1 MKIKNRADYLSNDNM
16 TVNVKDFDSGLLE
29 INKLSFNG
37 VLVLIVTTSNTS
49 QQKLS
54 IILIMIK
61 IIFICF
67 LMTQM
72 GTLKKTM
79 ELNIQFLKNYKKLW
93 KESKRQIKV
102 INGDEPIK
110 YKKNFMKIKF
120 ESDDNLLLGKTFSIP
135 DIIITAASVL
145 EKDGKFYPQIFLDEC
160 AYKL

>member
-1 MKIKNRADYLSNDNM
+1 METNIRQMKIKNRADYLSNDNM

-67 LMTQM
+67 LMT
-72 GTLKKTM
+72 
-79 ELNIQFLKNYKKLW
+79 
-93 KESKRQIKV
+93 
-102 INGDEPIK
+102 
-110 YKKNFMKIKF
+110 
-120 ESDDNLLLGKTFSIP
+120 
-135 DIIITAASVL
+135 
-145 EKDGKFYPQIFLDEC
+145 
-160 AYKL
+160 

>member
-1 MKIKNRADYLSNDNM
+1 MKSKNRPDYLSNDNM
-16 TVNVKDFDSGLLE
+16 TVNVKDFDSSLLE

-37 VLVLIVTTSNTS
+37 VLVLIFTTLNTS

-54 IILIMIK
+54 IILMMIK
-61 IIFICF
+61 IIFICV

-79 ELNIQFLKNYKKLW
+79 ELNIQFSLLQKKNKEALKNYKKLW

-110 YKKNFMKIKF
+110 YKKGFMKIKF
-120 ESDDNLLLGKTFSIP
+120 ESDDNLPLGKTFSIS
-135 DIIITAASVL
+135 DIIIVAASVL
-145 EKDGKFYPQIFLDEC
+145 EKDG
-160 AYKL
+160 

>member
-1 MKIKNRADYLSNDNM
+1 MKIKNRPDYLSDDNM
-16 TVNVKDFDSGLLE
+16 TVNVKDFDSHLLE

-37 VLVLIVTTSNTS
+37 VLVLIFTTLDTS
-49 QQKLS
+49 QQKIS

-79 ELNIQFLKNYKKLW
+79 ELNIQFLKNYIKLW

-110 YKKNFMKIKF
+110 YKKGFMKIKF
-120 ESDDNLLLGKTFSIP
+120 ESDDNLPLGKTFSIS
-135 DIIITAASVL
+135 DIIIVAASVL

-160 AYKL
+160 VYKL